1 MKTVKTFLA
10 SVSLILLVSIQAFAG
25 SGSKVIAVINH
36 AKWCSVC
43 EKNGDRAM
51 ACFKENNK
59 DMAIQFVAND
69 VTDDASKAKS
79 AEELKTA
86 GLDKV
91 MANHKKT
98 GVAYFFDAESK
109 KLITQVSVAKS
120 NEKLAEAMK
129 LALNEVK

>member
-1 MKTVKTFLA
+1 
-10 SVSLILLVSIQAFAG
+10 
-25 SGSKVIAVINH
+25 
-36 AKWCSVC
+36 
-43 EKNGDRAM
+43 M

-79 AEELKTA
+79 AEELKKV
-86 GLDKV
+86 GLDKT
-91 MANHKKT
+91 MAEYKMT

-109 KLITQVSVAKS
+109 KLITQVSVAKT
-120 NEKLAEAMK
+120 NDELAETMK